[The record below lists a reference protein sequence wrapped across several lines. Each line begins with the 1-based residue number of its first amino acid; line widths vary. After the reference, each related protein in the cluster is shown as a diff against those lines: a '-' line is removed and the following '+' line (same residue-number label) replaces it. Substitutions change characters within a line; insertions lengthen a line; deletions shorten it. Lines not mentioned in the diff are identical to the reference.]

1 MGNHELPGGQDG
13 LAPGRPVRASIA
25 YREWGDPAAPALLF
39 WPGLQ
44 LPAPVMLNEH
54 GPMLAT
60 ATGRRVIAISPP
72 GWETPELEPVEYLPS
87 ALVRRLLGL
96 FDELNLEP
104 LSFVGFSWGA
114 TIGCHLAAHAPE
126 RLDALV
132 LLDAGYTDFQDR
144 PGYEELDLEG
154 VTASS
159 REQAR
164 EARWTTWEECFAFFR
179 PFVRKWRPAVEER
192 LRGAMREENGV
203 IVPIV
208 RPEVFAAAAYGVM
221 AEPPS
226 KTLEELG
233 RLVLPILLAVASDT
247 IGTNHGW
254 KALERFRRA
263 VPRARV
269 EEVDSGHDLLSDA
282 PEETISIIGRFLA
295 GMAPRAIPEV

>member
-1 MGNHELPGGQDG
+1 
-13 LAPGRPVRASIA
+13 
-25 YREWGDPAAPALLF
+25 
-39 WPGLQ
+39 
-44 LPAPVMLNEH
+44 MLNEH

-60 ATGRRVIAISPP
+60 ATGRRVIAVSPP

-154 VTASS
+154 V
-159 REQAR
+159 
-164 EARWTTWEECFAFFR
+164 
-179 PFVRKWRPAVEER
+179 
-192 LRGAMREENGV
+192 
-203 IVPIV
+203 
-208 RPEVFAAAAYGVM
+208 
-221 AEPPS
+221 
-226 KTLEELG
+226 
-233 RLVLPILLAVASDT
+233 